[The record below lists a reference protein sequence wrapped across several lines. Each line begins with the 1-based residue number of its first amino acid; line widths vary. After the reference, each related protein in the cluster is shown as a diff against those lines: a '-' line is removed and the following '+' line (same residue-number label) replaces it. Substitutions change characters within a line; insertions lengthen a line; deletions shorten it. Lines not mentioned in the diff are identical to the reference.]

1 MTLFPKGSNQAK
13 QALIPEV
20 KLFTPEKSSNP
31 SQMKGTVAEELR
43 KRKDGI
49 KQRYMSST
57 NSNL

>member
-1 MTLFPKGSNQAK
+1 MTLFSKGSNQAK

-31 SQMKGTVAEELR
+31 SQMK
-43 KRKDGI
+43 DGI